1 MPGGSKKGG
10 GLKVKPEYKSPV
22 GYTPFKMKG
31 HTLPGIKQRSPNTA
45 KTFGVDSSESP
56 KKVATSPGKFLGGL
70 FGSPKFR
77 KLIEKVKG
85 ARAAKEEQA
94 MAPKGGTM
102 MDQAM
107 EGGGGTMMDQEMA
120 GAEGGGAEGGGAVP
134 QHGPESHTGKRGGLG
149 GFIKGLR
156 ANKPKKPG
164 FLSGLFGSGGGGGG
178 FGGGLFS
185 DARLKEKIEKTGVS
199 PSGIP
204 IYEFNYIGSNNRYS
218 GAMAQ
223 DLLEI
228 NPDAVMMDTSG
239 YYKVNYNNIDVD
251 MHQINN

>member
-1 MPGGSKKGG
+1 MPGGSKEGG
-10 GLKVKPEYKSPV
+10 GLKVKSQYKSPV

-70 FGSPKFR
+70 
-77 KLIEKVKG
+77 L
-85 ARAAKEEQA
+85 
-94 MAPKGGTM
+94 
-102 MDQAM
+102 
-107 EGGGGTMMDQEMA
+107 GGGSAGFKRIMDKIRATKEAKSAQEVAPEEEAEGTMMDQEMA
-120 GAEGGGAEGGGAVP
+120 GAEGGGGAVP
-134 QHGPESHTGKRGGLG
+134 QHGPESHTGGGM
-149 GFIKGLR
+149 R
-156 ANKPKKPG
+156 VKKPFNFKPPNLG
-164 FLSGLFGSGGGGGG
+164 NF
-178 FGGGLFS
+178 FS

-228 NPDAVMMDTSG
+228 NPDAVTMDTSG
-239 YYKVNYNNIDVD
+239 YYKVNYNDIDVD
-251 MHQINN
+251 MHLIN